1 MKISLFEGLL
11 RAGEMLPQ
19 GGPIGLNEREGD
31 AVPYYTE
38 PGDFFTRKRQTGNA
52 RLNPTAAHSPLGGN
66 VPPSSA
72 VMLEPSNF
80 VNPLS
85 VSVARQ
91 ASRERERERATESK
105 I

>member
-1 MKISLFEGLL
+1 
-11 RAGEMLPQ
+11 MLPQ

-52 RLNPTAAHSPLGGN
+52 RLNPTAAHSFLGGN
-66 VPPSSA
+66 VPLSSSA

-91 ASRERERERATESK
+91 ASRER
-105 I
+105 